1 MTQPLKALATKP
13 GGPSLISGTHIV
25 EEEGK
30 KGSCSLS
37 LTHAIRLIDPT
48 PRAPMYT

>member
-30 KGSCSLS
+30 KEVV
-37 LTHAIRLIDPT
+37 P
-48 PRAPMYT
+48 